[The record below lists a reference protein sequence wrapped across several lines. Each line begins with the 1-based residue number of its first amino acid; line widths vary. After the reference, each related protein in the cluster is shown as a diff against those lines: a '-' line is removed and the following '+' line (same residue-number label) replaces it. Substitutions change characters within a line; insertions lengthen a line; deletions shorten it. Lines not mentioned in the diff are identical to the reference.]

1 MENFRK
7 DSAKQKKDKED
18 EKLRKW
24 SAKKKTNV
32 PKWQVLNQMAKILPL
47 QTTQIEILVRHFF
60 ANKHSITVLQGPIYY
75 WWKAQTIK
83 LKLPKGLQQNTN

>member
-7 DSAKQKKDKED
+7 DSAKHKKDKED

-32 PKWQVLNQMAKILPL
+32 PK
-47 QTTQIEILVRHFF
+47 
-60 ANKHSITVLQGPIYY
+60 
-75 WWKAQTIK
+75 
-83 LKLPKGLQQNTN
+83 

>member
-32 PKWQVLNQMAKILPL
+32 PK
-47 QTTQIEILVRHFF
+47 
-60 ANKHSITVLQGPIYY
+60 
-75 WWKAQTIK
+75 
-83 LKLPKGLQQNTN
+83 